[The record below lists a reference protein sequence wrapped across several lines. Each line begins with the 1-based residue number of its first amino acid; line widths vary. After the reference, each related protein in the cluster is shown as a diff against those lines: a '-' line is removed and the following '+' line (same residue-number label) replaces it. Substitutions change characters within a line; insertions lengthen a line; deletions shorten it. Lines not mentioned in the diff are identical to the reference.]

1 MKIFSKKEKAGS
13 QRRIFHKAT
22 VRQAFWRALPIMG
35 SYLFVSMSY
44 GLLMQEAGYHWG
56 WSLLVDPY
64 IKNRQKGIS

>member
-1 MKIFSKKEKAGS
+1 MQIFSKKEKAGN
-13 QRRIFHKAT
+13 QRRIFHKDT

-44 GLLMQEAGYHWG
+44 GLLMQEAGYRWG

-64 IKNRQKGIS
+64 TKNRQKGIS